1 MLPREIIMTTNLTI
15 ELDSGLLEK
24 INLYARKSG
33 KTVAELVED
42 QLKRIL
48 QTQVEEKSKPVSS
61 KLRGIVKLPADFDYK
76 KEMERRV

>member
-76 KEMERRV
+76 EEMEGRV

>member
-1 MLPREIIMTTNLTI
+1 MTTNLTI

-76 KEMERRV
+76 EEMEGRV

>member
-1 MLPREIIMTTNLTI
+1 MTTNLTI

-76 KEMERRV
+76 KEMEGRV

>member
-76 KEMERRV
+76 KEMEGRV

>member
-1 MLPREIIMTTNLTI
+1 MTTNLTI

-76 KEMERRV
+76 K